1 MVRDGQLAIADVKRI
16 LKRWWWIVPITTI
29 FFGAAGVLAAMVLP
43 KKYMSQTMVLVESP
57 TVSAELVKPV
67 ITEDLSRRLSS
78 MQEQILSN
86 SRLQPIIEKLG
97 LYPNLHGKAHAEDL
111 VDRLRSSV
119 KVTPLE
125 PMAGTQNRQIPGFY
139 INVTF
144 NNGLLAQQ
152 ICTEITSMFLE
163 QNARDRQTQTKD
175 TTEFIQERL
184 QDAKKKLDDEDAK
197 LAEFKRKNLGSLPE
211 EEKTNLEL
219 LAGMNTQLE
228 SNTQALSRAQQDKTF
243 NESLLAQQEAIF
255 KQRNDNTGTSASP
268 DTLDQQM
275 SALQDQLVNL
285 EAKYTPEHPD
295 VVKTKHAIEELKKR
309 IDAQQ
314 KVAPEPTASKANVAE
329 PPQLQQLRAKL
340 RQDDQNIVDLT
351 KAQAKIQSDIRIL
364 QGRVQES
371 PVVEQQFKDITRGYQ
386 TASDD
391 YNDLLK
397 KYNTSEIANH
407 LENQEDSEQFKI
419 FDPPSLPSQPS
430 FPNKMLF
437 TAGGVGGG
445 FALGLAILYLL
456 AMLDK
461 SLHSERDVEIGLK
474 LPLLVSIPT
483 LDVVAGKAKRTAS
496 LMGKGLKQPCV
507 HPTQV

>member
-1 MVRDGQLAIADVKRI
+1 MVRDGQLAIADIKRI
-16 LKRWWWIVPITTI
+16 LKRWWWIVPITTL
-29 FFGAAGVLAAMVLP
+29 FFGAAGILAATVLS
-43 KKYMSQTMVLVESP
+43 KKYTSQTMVLVESP
-57 TVSAELVKPV
+57 TVSAKLVEPV

-78 MQEQILSN
+78 MQQEILSN
-86 SRLQPIIEKLG
+86 SRLQPIVEKFG

-111 VDRLRSSV
+111 VDRLRSAV

-144 NNGLLAQQ
+144 NDGQLAQQ

-163 QNARDRQTQTKD
+163 QNARDRQTQSTD
-175 TTEFIQERL
+175 TSDFIQQRL
-184 QDAKKKLDDEDAK
+184 DEAKKKLDDEDAK
-197 LAEFKRKNLGSLPE
+197 LAEFKRRNLGTLPE
-211 EEKTNLEL
+211 QETTNLSIL
-219 LAGMNTQLE
+219 TGLNTQLD

-243 NESLLAQQEAIF
+243 NESLLAQQEAVL
-255 KQRNDNTGTSASP
+255 KQKVDTGAGGVAP
-268 DTLDQQM
+268 DTLDQQL
-275 SALQDQLVNL
+275 SALQDQLVSL

-295 VVKTKHAIEELKKR
+295 VLKTQHAIEELKKR
-309 IDAQQ
+309 MEAQP
-314 KVAPEPTASKANVAE
+314 KVLPEGNAPKLNSAE

-351 KAQAKIQSDIRIL
+351 KAQAKIQSDIRTL
-364 QGRVQES
+364 QGRVQQS
-371 PVVEQQFKDITRGYQ
+371 PVVEQEFKDITRDYQ
-386 TASDD
+386 TASDG

-430 FPNKMLF
+430 FPNKTLL

-496 LMGKGLKQPCV
+496 LMGKGLKQPDV